1 MQELQPGTKWKN
13 LFRER
18 WPAYHKW
25 LQSTS
30 PFVDSKTALAA
41 LMQYMPE
48 MRPTHD
54 RLCSLVEAEDMA
66 SAFLTGFQ
74 PPAYFSACSQ
84 VVSTLDE
91 VQLVRNYD
99 YHADRFEANLLMTA
113 WNGKKVIASS
123 DCLVGVLD
131 GMNNDGLALSL
142 TFGGR
147 KTLGFGFGIP
157 FILRYILEF
166 CSTVDEAVEVLLRV
180 PSHMAYNVTITD
192 KTGQVKTVQLAPD
205 KSAHVSDRA
214 FATNHQEAIE
224 WKENA
229 DFNRTMERAI
239 HIEGLLRT
247 EQTGEELTR
256 EFLKA
261 PLYNTRYSEGLG
273 TLYTAVYRPQKGEV
287 QLHWQND
294 QMTQSFDSFTEEQK
308 FISFQFPEQSPKSI
322 RAIK

>member
-1 MQELQPGTKWKN
+1 MQRCFTSIKELRAGDKWQK
-13 LFRER
+13 LFHER
-18 WPAYHKW
+18 WPAYQKW

-30 PFVDSKTALAA
+30 PFVDSKTAIAA

-54 RLCSLVEAEDMA
+54 QLCSLVEADDMA
-66 SAFLTGFQ
+66 AAFLTGFQ

-84 VVSTLDE
+84 VVSTIDD

-113 WNGKKVIASS
+113 WNGKKIIASS
-123 DCLVGVLD
+123 DCLMGVLD
-131 GMNNDGLALSL
+131 GMNDDGLALSL

-192 KTGQVKTVQLAPD
+192 KSGQVKTVQLAPD
-205 KSAHVSDRA
+205 KSAHVSEQA
-214 FATNHQEAIE
+214 FATNHQ
-224 WKENA
+224 
-229 DFNRTMERAI
+229 
-239 HIEGLLRT
+239 
-247 EQTGEELTR
+247 
-256 EFLKA
+256 
-261 PLYNTRYSEGLG
+261 
-273 TLYTAVYRPQKGEV
+273 
-287 QLHWQND
+287 
-294 QMTQSFDSFTEEQK
+294 
-308 FISFQFPEQSPKSI
+308 
-322 RAIK
+322 